1 MADIS
6 AALVKELRERT
17 GAGMMDCKKA
27 LAATQGDVEA
37 AVDWLRK
44 QGLAAAAKKA
54 GRAAS
59 EGLVGATTTGTK
71 GALVE
76 VNAETDFVARNEK
89 FQEFVEKTA
98 QIALEGNDDI
108 ETLKN
113 ARYNS
118 SKVGDALT
126 TLVSTIGENLNLR
139 RAAVLSVSSGTV
151 SSYVHNS
158 LKPGLG
164 KIGVL
169 VALESKGDGK
179 KLETFGKQ
187 LAMHVA
193 AANPQA
199 LSREDMNSADLDR
212 ERAVLIEQA
221 RASGRPENIIEKMV
235 EGRLRKYY
243 EEVCLLEQTYVIDG
257 ESKVADAIQKA
268 AKDVGAEIKVTGFK
282 RFALGEG
289 IEKKQEDFAAEVAA
303 VAGT

>member
-1 MADIS
+1 M
-6 AALVKELRERT
+6 
-17 GAGMMDCKKA
+17 
-27 LAATQGDVEA
+27 
-37 AVDWLRK
+37 
-44 QGLAAAAKKA
+44 
-54 GRAAS
+54 AAS
-59 EGLVGATTTGTK
+59 VDKTT
-71 GALVE
+71 V
-76 VNAETDFVARNEK
+76 
-89 FQEFVEKTA
+89 
-98 QIALEGNDDI
+98 
-108 ETLKN
+108 
-113 ARYNS
+113 
-118 SKVGDALT
+118 KVGDALT

>member
-1 MADIS
+1 MRG
-6 AALVKELRERT
+6 V
-17 GAGMMDCKKA
+17 
-27 LAATQGDVEA
+27 VEG
-37 AVDWLRK
+37 AVDLLRK

-257 ESKVADAIQKA
+257 ESKVADAIQRA

-282 RFALGEG
+282 RFTLGEG